1 VGMNFL
7 TIDGFQVGYFC
18 WLQVLILEWLTG
30 LTGLFIRTVYFIV
43 HFGGRS
49 PWPACDV
56 REG

>member
-1 VGMNFL
+1 MNFL
-7 TIDGFQVGYFC
+7 TIDGFQVGYFY

-49 PWPACDV
+49 PWPAGDV